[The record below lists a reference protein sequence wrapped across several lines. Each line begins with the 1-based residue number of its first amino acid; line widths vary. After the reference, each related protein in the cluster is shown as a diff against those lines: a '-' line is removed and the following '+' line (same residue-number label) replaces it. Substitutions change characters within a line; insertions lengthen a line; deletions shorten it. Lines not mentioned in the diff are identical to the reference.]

1 MSAENTLL
9 QPDKQYQEFL
19 AQGRFMIQRNRQ
31 TGKAFFYPRVAEPGT
46 GCTDL
51 EWFAPSGLGTVYALT
66 VISQRPPASPYS
78 VVLVD
83 LDEGA
88 RMMSRVDGIAPD
100 QIRIGQRVK
109 AKVIQENEQ
118 PLVVF
123 EVVGE
128 VLA

>member
-66 VISQRPPASPYS
+66 VISQRPPALPYS

>member
-1 MSAENTLL
+1 MSAETTLL

-66 VISQRPPASPYS
+66 VIGQRPPALPYS